1 MEGSAGI
8 LSLTGFF
15 ACTGAMCFPN
25 DGVSCKHD
33 AMNSSKVENGDKSH
47 NYVQHILRASRKPA
61 VLSFPRRHL
70 SDLLYVEHYENG
82 GGYILHAY
90 AHEIS
95 RLSKEE
101 VQLLVKKFFR
111 SLFMERQKKCIPV
124 PFSYFCIGIVHGAA
138 KHIPELVNH
147 IAKNHPSLIVS
158 TSPLDNKNAAYTT
171 TAKEFAENVFRT
183 YCNGIY
189 RYGPMHAISLV
200 GVKGE
205 ERGEFCS
212 DILEMIERDPFLKL
226 VLPWGRLSSLSSM
239 DPQKS
244 SDGPILWVR
253 PGEQALPLHGAPKS
267 RSKKAA
273 NFSLGTFT
281 SSRLSNPRQLLVQDR
296 TPCHADHA
304 DDGLQ
309 RHTTAAIGL
318 LKAVH
323 PPNASDL
330 PKQQEVAKISEST
343 TENLYKFGS
352 ISGRIIK
359 DVVVFDPR
367 HYWDLV
373 ERLGLDI
380 MEPPVSQCGN
390 FWAGDGE
397 LNLLRTEGFRYAR
410 VSLRD
415 NDIYFL
421 PRGVIHQFKTVS
433 AGTSIAWHT
442 RLKTYYPLS
451 VGTPSE
457 GDNDSASNPTEQ
469 TTFLQTS
476 PSIITATKEAA
487 LRSAKAQARALK
499 RSIPG
504 TANPQ
509 PISKKFGKTSSD
521 GAAEGLEKSPFLL
534 SLSPCTYVIYSHHSC
549 IIHHMLY
556 NISTCACFMLLHSPF
571 V

>member
-1 MEGSAGI
+1 
-8 LSLTGFF
+8 
-15 ACTGAMCFPN
+15 MCFPS

-33 AMNSSKVENGDKSH
+33 AMNSSRMENGHKNH
-47 NYVQHILRASRKPA
+47 NYVQHILQAPRKSA
-61 VLSFPRRHL
+61 VLSSPRRHL

-82 GGYILHAY
+82 GGYVLHAY
-90 AHEIS
+90 AHEIA
-95 RLSKEE
+95 RLSKDEM
-101 VQLLVKKFFR
+101 QLLVKKFFR

-138 KHIPELVNH
+138 KHVPELLNH

-158 TSPLDNKNAAYTT
+158 TSPLDTKNASFTT
-171 TAKEFAENVFRT
+171 TAREFAENVFRT

-200 GVKGE
+200 GVRGE
-205 ERGEFCS
+205 ERGEFCG
-212 DILEMIERDPFLKL
+212 DILEMIERDPFLQL
-226 VLPWGRLSSLSSM
+226 VLPWGKLSSLNSM

-244 SDGPILWVR
+244 NDGPILWVR
-253 PGEQALPLHGAPKS
+253 PGEQALPLHGTSKS
-267 RSKKAA
+267 RSRKAA

-281 SSRLSNPRQLLVQDR
+281 SSRLSNPRQVLVQDR

-318 LKAVH
+318 LKAIY
-323 PPNASDL
+323 PPNMSGS
-330 PKQQEVAKISEST
+330 PKELEVSKTLENI
-343 TENLYKFGS
+343 TENPYKS
-352 ISGRIIK
+352 DSVSGRIIK

-373 ERLGLDI
+373 ERLSLDI

-390 FWAGDGE
+390 FWADDGE
-397 LNLLRTEGFRYAR
+397 LNLLRTEGYRYAR

-421 PRGVIHQFKTVS
+421 PRGVVHQFKTVS

-451 VGTPSE
+451 MGTPTG
-457 GDNDSASNPTEQ
+457 GDGDSATNTTEQ

-476 PSIITATKEAA
+476 PSITTATNEAA
-487 LRSAKAQARALK
+487 LRAAKAQARALK
-499 RSIPG
+499 RSAPRAASPRPVFEKVG
-504 TANPQ
+504 RRT
-509 PISKKFGKTSSD
+509 SD
-521 GAAEGLEKSPFLL
+521 GGAKELEAKEKENGNSPDN
-534 SLSPCTYVIYSHHSC
+534 H
-549 IIHHMLY
+549 
-556 NISTCACFMLLHSPF
+556 
-571 V
+571 